1 MLAESFA
8 RSLGKHD
15 TAPVP
20 SEVAESPVI
29 EENLPDQV
37 LTHSQ
42 SQHKGT
48 RPKRI
53 SLPPPLS
60 FVRDSSTAG
69 EVARFGVPTPASAVT
84 GSRSSPGST
93 PPATPLSVLA
103 VDDDPITRML
113 MSRLLTRNGCHVETA
128 ENGEMAL
135 EALSVGTTSQAP
147 SQLPDGFP
155 SGEPSTRPLGAG
167 RRYDIVFLDNQM
179 PLLSGVEVVQQL
191 RAAGRT
197 EDYVVG
203 VTGNAL
209 QDDQDEFI
217 GAGANA

>member
-1 MLAESFA
+1 
-8 RSLGKHD
+8 
-15 TAPVP
+15 
-20 SEVAESPVI
+20 
-29 EENLPDQV
+29 
-37 LTHSQ
+37 
-42 SQHKGT
+42 
-48 RPKRI
+48 
-53 SLPPPLS
+53 
-60 FVRDSSTAG
+60 
-69 EVARFGVPTPASAVT
+69 
-84 GSRSSPGST
+84 
-93 PPATPLSVLA
+93 
-103 VDDDPITRML
+103 